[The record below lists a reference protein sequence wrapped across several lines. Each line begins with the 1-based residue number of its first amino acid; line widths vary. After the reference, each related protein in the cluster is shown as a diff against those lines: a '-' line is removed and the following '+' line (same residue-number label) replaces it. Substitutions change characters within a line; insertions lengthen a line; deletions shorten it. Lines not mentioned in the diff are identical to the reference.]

1 MTALAI
7 TLTLDGIA
15 AAINAANTGTGPL
28 VISQIALLSGPTT
41 EIKRITTLG
50 GEAIADNIIH
60 VTITDETADTYTLT
74 GLRLIT
80 DGGIIFA
87 TYHQAS
93 PILEKGA
100 EQLVLLSADI
110 LLTSVPPGSVT
121 IGGTGFQYP
130 PATTARQGVIEIA
143 TDAEAQTGT
152 DTTRALTPAG
162 LNAAAATTAPAMN
175 GTAAVGTA
183 KRWARADH
191 VHPSDTSKANTSG
204 TYAGLNVGNATNAG
218 NADTVDGWHAD
229 SLRAWGNLTGKPSTL
244 GGYGITDA
252 LPITGGTLTG
262 DLTTYRAAAP
272 GTGTVFFGNSG
283 ARYIHYDGT
292 NFVMPG
298 TNLFISGAQAVTSNG
313 GTYSINITGSAGYA
327 SSAGNADTVDGWH
340 RDDLRA
346 WGSITG
352 KPNTIAGYGIT
363 DALVYNN
370 SSTYNINITGSSSY
384 APSAGSAGYATNAGN
399 AATVTGL
406 WASPGPSGARYLPG
420 GDQEKWGTLY
430 LGDIPGGILTYSV
443 TFPLSFPN
451 ACDNIQLSFEDPV
464 VNGVP
469 VSYRIRS
476 RNAYGFVIQ
485 IFENTAQTQDIT
497 IHWNA
502 KGH

>member
-7 TLTLDGIA
+7 TLTPEGIA

-130 PATTARQGVIEIA
+130 PATTTRQGVIEIA
-143 TDAEAQTGT
+143 TDAEVQTGT

-162 LNAAAATTAPAMN
+162 LNAAAATTAPAM
-175 GTAAVGTA
+175 TAAAAVGTA
-183 KRWARADH
+183 TRWARADH

-272 GTGTVFFGNSG
+272 GTGTVFFGNTG

-298 TNLFISGAQAVTSNG
+298 TNLFINGAQAVTSNG

-327 SSAGNADTVDGWH
+327 TNAGNADTVDGWH

-346 WGSITG
+346 WGNLTG
-352 KPNTIAGYGIT
+352 KPT
-363 DALVYNN
+363 DFVFNN
-370 SSTYNINITGSSSY
+370 GGTYSINI
-384 APSAGSAGYATNAGN
+384 AGSAGYATTSNYANSAGYAPVTTAQVLTAN
-399 AATVTGL
+399 AAAGAGAVGTYVFGTINGPAIYIGNVYSGSSIIPSGLYATGSLPPDSTASGTQSALVTGSSYL
-406 WASPGPSGARYLPG
+406 TGSWMAVGALSVNPSATYARA
-420 GDQEKWGTLY
+420 TLF
-430 LGDIPGGILTYSV
+430 L
-443 TFPLSFPN
+443 
-451 ACDNIQLSFEDPV
+451 
-464 VNGVP
+464 
-469 VSYRIRS
+469 RI
-476 RNAYGFVIQ
+476 A
-485 IFENTAQTQDIT
+485 
-497 IHWNA
+497 
-502 KGH
+502 